1 MKQNKIHNIKET
13 GFKVP
18 KDYFK
23 NLEDVILSDIK
34 LKSTTDDS
42 GFKAPEDYFNTLE
55 NKILNKVSENDNSKV
70 IPLFSKKN
78 LIYISSIAAA
88 VLLLF
93 NLSIFEKEL
102 TWDDLDTNTV
112 ENYIINE
119 NIGTYDIAS
128 LLINEELKEEDFI
141 NYSLNDEH
149 LETYLMDNL
158 DIENLIIE

>member
-55 NKILNKVSENDNSKV
+55 RKILDKISENDNPKV

-102 TWDDLDTNTV
+102 TWDDLDINTV

>member
-18 KDYFK
+18 KDYFN
-23 NLEDVILSDIK
+23 NLEDIILSDIK
-34 LKSTTDDS
+34 LKETLGDS

-55 NKILNKVSENDNSKV
+55 RKILDKVSEKDKSKV

-93 NLSIFEKEL
+93 NLSIFEKDL
-102 TWDDLDTNTV
+102 TWDDLDINTV

-119 NIGTYDIAS
+119 NIGTYEIAS

-158 DIENLIIE
+158 DIEDLIIE